1 MKKIFISHTF
11 WVVYSILY
19 FILMMAACIIAE
31 GHMICPSPVD
41 KYTSHILL
49 YFFGPFLF
57 VYGVFVTTVGLWKNK
72 YT

>member
-31 GHMICPSPVD
+31 GHMVGGGGNSD
-41 KYTSHILL
+41 STLHIWCAFA
-49 YFFGPFLF
+49 Y
-57 VYGVFVTTVGLWKNK
+57 YIRWWRALWLNS
-72 YT
+72 